1 MCWIQQVYRLY
12 FRQQLKTM
20 HSTPKYVF
28 IDFNQYLPTCLLKFD
43 TVIDIKHYTIKE
55 FFFNKDFMT
64 QYNN

>member
-1 MCWIQQVYRLY
+1 
-12 FRQQLKTM
+12 M